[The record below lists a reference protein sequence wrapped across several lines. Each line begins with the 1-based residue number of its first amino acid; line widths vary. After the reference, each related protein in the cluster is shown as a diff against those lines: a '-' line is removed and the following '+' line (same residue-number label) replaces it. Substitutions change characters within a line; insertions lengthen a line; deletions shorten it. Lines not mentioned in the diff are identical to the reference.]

1 MTHHLIRR
9 RLKIRWQDLSLDE
22 RWDILARDENATDNI
37 WDQCS
42 QAAGATLTG
51 RKECQMA
58 KLGLGCHSYK
68 QT

>member
-1 MTHHLIRR
+1 MAGLI
-9 RLKIRWQDLSLDE
+9 LDE

-37 WDQCS
+37 WDQCL

-51 RKECQMA
+51 RKECHTA